1 MIRIDDRLL
10 LAGASL
16 GASPRVIFWRIFF
29 PLTLPALG
37 AGTLLVFIL
46 CLGFYVTPAIL
57 GGGRVP
63 MIASLL
69 EILINQIPRWETAAA
84 VSTILLAATL
94 AFFAAYRRLER
105 RGTV

>member
-1 MIRIDDRLL
+1 M
-10 LAGASL
+10 
-16 GASPRVIFWRIFF
+16 
-29 PLTLPALG
+29 
-37 AGTLLVFIL
+37 FIL

-57 GGGRVP
+57 GGGKVP

-94 AFFAAYRRLER
+94 VLFACYRWLDRK
-105 RGTV
+105 TTA